1 MKRLKSFR
9 DLTVWQLSSEF
20 SKEMAQL
27 VKTFPRKEQYAL
39 ADDLLRAARSIPA
52 NISEG
57 WGRVFPKEKISFYN
71 IANGSAEECSNHL
84 IEAYNNAYISEKIS
98 QFHQKKVHII
108 AIKLTNLI
116 TSTRNRIKTSAKRVS
131 RSSKTSMSPDAQH
144 HVSSRRRDSR

>member
-1 MKRLKSFR
+1 MEKLKSFR

-20 SKEMAQL
+20 SKEMAKL

-39 ADDLLRAARSIPA
+39 ADDLLRAARSVPA

-84 IEAYNNAYISEKIS
+84 IEAYNNAYISEKMS
-98 QFHQKKVHII
+98 QFYQKKAHII

-116 TSTRNRIKTSAKRVS
+116 TSTRKRIKSNIKDVS
-131 RSSKTSMSPDAQH
+131 RSKAT
-144 HVSSRRRDSR
+144 

>member
-1 MKRLKSFR
+1 MKRKLSNFT
-9 DLTVWQLSSEF
+9 DLVVWQLASEF

-27 VKTFPRKEQYAL
+27 VKTFPRQERYVL
-39 ADDLLRAARSIPA
+39 ADDLLRAARSVPA

-84 IEAYNNAYISEKIS
+84 IEAYNNAYISEKMS
-98 QFHQKKVHII
+98 QFYQKRVHII

-116 TSTRNRIKTSAKRVS
+116 ASTRKRIKQSGTK
-131 RSSKTSMSPDAQH
+131 
-144 HVSSRRRDSR
+144 